1 MNKKTTLADV
11 AKIFPGAHAEMKDGV
26 VTLPLHPQLPGLRL
40 VMPQE
45 LPLGVGATPL
55 LPGCFHL
62 TELASIRGAL
72 GAQALTWVATGRF
85 KPKEGET
92 EAKFYFDEPL
102 GARQL
107 LIATEWETNPSYQ
120 TKEGLDSL
128 FGKDYQ
134 ACFLQRFLP
143 MEAQGL
149 NKALLRVPGP
159 GMEHLKLSPMS
170 GMDFWVIER
179 TDFYCQMCEILSQ
192 NLRQAIM
199 LGNRE
204 NDSDTA
210 SAVCRRLFEGL
221 AQEIEQD
228 TRLAGWKLV
237 CEDAG
242 AELTMVDGQ
251 GTTKT
256 LTLLYKPTF
265 LAGLQGHMTQAR
277 EGTLVLPTG
286 G

>member
-1 MNKKTTLADV
+1 MNKKTTTADV

-26 VTLPLHPQLPGLRL
+26 ITLPLHPQLPGLRL

-45 LPLGVGATPL
+45 LPLGTNAAPL
-55 LPGCFHL
+55 LPGDFHQTNL
-62 TELASIRGAL
+62 PTLCGAL
-72 GAQALTWVATGRF
+72 GAQSMVWLATGRF
-85 KPKEGET
+85 EPSDGEA

-102 GARQL
+102 SARQL
-107 LIATEWETNPSYQ
+107 LIAAEWETNPPYQ
-120 TKEGLDSL
+120 TKGGLDSL

-134 ACFLQRFLP
+134 ACFFQRFMP

-149 NKALLRVPGP
+149 NKILLNLPGATP
-159 GMEHLKLSPMS
+159 LVLGPLS

-179 TDFYCQMCEILSQ
+179 TDFCCQLCEILSQ

-199 LGNRE
+199 MGNRE
-204 NDSDTA
+204 NDSDTT
-210 SAVCRRLFEGL
+210 SAVCRQLFKGL

-228 TRLAGWKLV
+228 ARLTGWRLV
-237 CEDAG
+237 CEDAS

-251 GTTKT
+251 GKEQT

-265 LAGLQGHMTQAR
+265 LAGLQDYIAR
-277 EGTLVLPTG
+277 AQEGTLVLPTG
-286 G
+286 N